1 MLLTNILRSYAQ
13 GLKFAGYLVGPAF
26 LMAILINYK
35 LVIRMFQFKKGSNWI
50 WYTLLNWL
58 FSGAL
63 LLSVTHLVS
72 HGSLHTLRE
81 LATDDNLEVKI
92 AFGIA
97 LVSFTYLVGFFSI
110 ALAFVD
116 ATSKSKSGLSTTTG
130 FTAFVPPAYYCGV
143 VAIAWRTHAT
153 LRYRLFI
160 VLVSMAFFGIL
171 NIAWKYKANLDKD
184 TTTEPKKNAPTHENL
199 HKSVPTSGTDR
210 ATSTHAAEAS
220 TCNYDIRLDAVA
232 QHWKRQL
239 AYDLAVYVMPAV
251 VLAIMVPVLRP
262 LIAVVSMFPFLGP
275 SIYNVIAA
283 YVFLQPTPLEDP
295 AAAAKRRT
303 SYSNP
308 GVHLDGWFRV
318 ADSHEIA
325 KGQVKYLQNFDRSFA
340 VFRGQDGYV
349 RCVDA
354 HCIHLGANMAVGGK
368 VVDNCLECPFHRW
381 RYDGTG
387 QCTHIPYQEKIPDAT
402 KTKAYYVCEYYGM
415 ILLWIHSKDS
425 APSYYPPNIEKIDS
439 GEMVPRGE
447 RHTAVNMHIVEFAE
461 NSCDFQHFDPLHGR
475 MAFPFTTKEIP
486 GITVNHRPGWEEGKG
501 DQSHLCWFLDDADLN
516 LIGKH
521 YPETAAQAVI
531 TFVGPAGLVFFT
543 FETPIGSIVLFQT
556 HTPVAELRLQVSFQW
571 FASATMPRP
580 LVWYIVGNW
589 IGQWQNDISVWEN
602 KIFMQRPVLV
612 RNDGPMM
619 KQRRWWRQ
627 FTSSYTELV
636 PMERPITIEKG
647 EDASAKVTNGRT
659 DAMKDGE
666 DAESPE
672 PTVNRGAT
680 KKQASIK
687 KKVAESKDN
696 LDF

>member
-1 MLLTNILRSYAQ
+1 
-13 GLKFAGYLVGPAF
+13 
-26 LMAILINYK
+26 
-35 LVIRMFQFKKGSNWI
+35 
-50 WYTLLNWL
+50 
-58 FSGAL
+58 
-63 LLSVTHLVS
+63 
-72 HGSLHTLRE
+72 
-81 LATDDNLEVKI
+81 
-92 AFGIA
+92 
-97 LVSFTYLVGFFSI
+97 
-110 ALAFVD
+110 
-116 ATSKSKSGLSTTTG
+116 
-130 FTAFVPPAYYCGV
+130 
-143 VAIAWRTHAT
+143 
-153 LRYRLFI
+153 
-160 VLVSMAFFGIL
+160 
-171 NIAWKYKANLDKD
+171 
-184 TTTEPKKNAPTHENL
+184 
-199 HKSVPTSGTDR
+199 
-210 ATSTHAAEAS
+210 
-220 TCNYDIRLDAVA
+220 
-232 QHWKRQL
+232 
-239 AYDLAVYVMPAV
+239 
-251 VLAIMVPVLRP
+251 
-262 LIAVVSMFPFLGP
+262 
-275 SIYNVIAA
+275 
-283 YVFLQPTPLEDP
+283 
-295 AAAAKRRT
+295 
-303 SYSNP
+303 
-308 GVHLDGWFRV
+308 LDGWFRV

-627 FTSSYTELV
+627 FTSSYTEL
-636 PMERPITIEKG
+636 
-647 EDASAKVTNGRT
+647 
-659 DAMKDGE
+659 
-666 DAESPE
+666 
-672 PTVNRGAT
+672 
-680 KKQASIK
+680 
-687 KKVAESKDN
+687 
-696 LDF
+696 